1 MPIENKKLSEEAQ
14 FLSLKKDFSRFV
26 ILNLR

>member
-14 FLSLKKDFSRFV
+14 FLSLKKDLSRFV